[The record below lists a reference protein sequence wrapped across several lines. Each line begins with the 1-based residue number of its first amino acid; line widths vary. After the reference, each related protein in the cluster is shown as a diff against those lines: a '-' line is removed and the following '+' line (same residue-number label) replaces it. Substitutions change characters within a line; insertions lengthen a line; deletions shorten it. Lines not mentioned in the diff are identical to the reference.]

1 MALFT
6 GAYPDPLASSPHP
19 GMQVALVTARQ
30 ALSAIGALNVD
41 RLALIAVALTGFAGT
56 NNHPWAAIRDTE
68 VHYSAS
74 LLKVAAMYAAFD
86 LRSSADQFAV
96 AGGHTSWTTLG
107 PALRQQFDSE
117 ITSHT
122 PSLITA
128 SPDLLPQ
135 DKTRKPNYQ
144 AVLDVTNG
152 AVWTVDFSAAQVA
165 ALEDMLVQQN
175 NPGATT
181 TIHGLGYPY
190 LNGKIADDGFISGSV
205 GMWLAGDYAG
215 GAQWR
220 AARINSGNDGLVAQA
235 TTARHLARMFTLLFT
250 NRLVGTQSSL
260 DMQDFLARAGAWFH
274 WDEVF
279 APIWP
284 TGSRFVV
291 THSKV
296 GNGPMKAAGQI
307 ALSEAVKVTDT
318 VTGKEFVVVWQNVQD
333 TPDASGNPRRRSFE
347 PVAQLVEATLSAF
360 F

>member
-6 GAYPDPLASSPHP
+6 GAYPDPLAASPHA
-19 GMQVALVTARQ
+19 GMQTALLTARQ
-30 ALSAIGALNVD
+30 GLSAIGTPNVD
-41 RLALIAVALTGFAGT
+41 RLAIIAVALTGFAGT

-68 VHYSAS
+68 FHYSAS

-86 LRSSADQFAV
+86 LRSSADQLAS
-96 AGGHTSWTTLG
+96 AGGHTSWDTLE
-107 PALRQQFDSE
+107 PALQQQFDPD
-117 ITSHT
+117 IAART
-122 PSLITA
+122 PSLIT
-128 SPDLLPQ
+128 SSGTLRPQ
-135 DKTRKPNYQ
+135 DKSRKPNYR

-152 AVWTVDFSAAQVA
+152 PVWRVDFSAVQVA
-165 ALEDMLVQQN
+165 AFEDMLVQQN

-190 LNGKIADDGFISGSV
+190 LNGKIADDGFFSGGA

-215 GAQWR
+215 GTDWP
-220 AARINSGNDGLVAQA
+220 AARIDSVNDGPVAQA

-250 NRLVGTQSSL
+250 NRLVGRQSSL
-260 DMQDFLARAGAWFH
+260 DMQDLLGRAGKWFH

-284 TGSRFVV
+284 PGSRFVA

-296 GNGPMKAAGQI
+296 GNGPMKIASLI
-307 ALSEAVKVTDT
+307 ALSEAVKITDT
-318 VTGKEFVVVWQNVQD
+318 LTGKDFVVVWQNVQD
-333 TPDASGNPRRRSFE
+333 TTDSHGSPLRRSFE